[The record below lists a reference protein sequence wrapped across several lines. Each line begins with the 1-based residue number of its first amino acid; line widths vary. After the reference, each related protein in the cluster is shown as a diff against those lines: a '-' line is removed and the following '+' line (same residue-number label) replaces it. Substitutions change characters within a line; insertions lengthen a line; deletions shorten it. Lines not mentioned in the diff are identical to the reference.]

1 MLTLCQL
8 KWKQMRSIYDTMT
21 TATAYLITVPTTTT
35 VAKEYLPSMENMSSS
50 SLSLSWCLSL
60 KTVD

>member
-1 MLTLCQL
+1 
-8 KWKQMRSIYDTMT
+8 MRSIHDTMT

-35 VAKEYLPSMENMSSS
+35 VAKEYLPRMENMSSS